1 MTRRGTPTA
10 QSKTSEDSA
19 EKAEPHRTNRIA
31 VGAGIAGFLIMGL
44 FWAAIFAGK
53 FNSRNPDAM
62 RDQAWTSNAEYIC
75 TPAATAISKLPNATT
90 TKSAAERAD
99 LLDQG
104 TAMLTPMV
112 AKLRQI
118 QRPAHALDQK
128 IVDGWLQD
136 WEIYLGDRKA
146 YAQALRKDPAAKPLL
161 TETHGGW
168 DTDAIDAMA
177 RANNLD
183 SCVSPPD
190 M

>member
-10 QSKTSEDSA
+10 QSKASEDPA
-19 EKAEPHRTNRIA
+19 ENAEPHRTNRIA
-31 VGAGIAGFLIMGL
+31 IGAGIAGFLIMGL

-53 FNSRNPDAM
+53 FNSRNPDLL
-62 RDQAWTSNAEYIC
+62 RDQTWATNAEQIC
-75 TPAATAISKLPNATT
+75 KPAATAINKLPNATT
-90 TKSAAERAD
+90 TKSAAQRAE
-99 LLDQG
+99 LLDEG
-104 TAMLTPMV
+104 TTMLTPMV
-112 AKLRQI
+112 SRLRQLE
-118 QRPAHALDQK
+118 RPTHVLDQK

-146 YAQALRKDPAAKPLL
+146 YAQELRKDPAAKPLL
-161 TETHGGW
+161 TKTHGGW